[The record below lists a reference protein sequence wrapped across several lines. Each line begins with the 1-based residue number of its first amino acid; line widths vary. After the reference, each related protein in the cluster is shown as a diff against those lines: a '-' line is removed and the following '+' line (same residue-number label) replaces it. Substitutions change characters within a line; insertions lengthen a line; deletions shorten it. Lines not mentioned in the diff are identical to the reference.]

1 MLRVQ
6 QEHRRR
12 RESRAHYNPDVTRS
26 KHKHIA
32 IAGRHDARHLR
43 NALGRFPTGVT
54 VVTTRGPTGRFEGL
68 TVNSFAALSLEPAL
82 VLWSL
87 NHSSPSAAGFRAAG
101 HFAVNVLRASQADIS
116 HRFATR
122 RDNKFEG
129 VAFDEGLGNAP
140 VLRDVLATF
149 ECETVSVTEGGD
161 HLLFIGRV
169 HRMAYDDGDPLIF
182 NAGKYCTA
190 QELPT
195 RTAEADLKKVWGPP
209 GD

>member
-1 MLRVQ
+1 MSQPRHV
-6 QEHRRR
+6 
-12 RESRAHYNPDVTRS
+12 SVDG
-26 KHKHIA
+26 K
-32 IAGRHDARHLR
+32 HDARDLR

-54 VVTTRGPTGRFEGL
+54 VVTTRAPRGQLQGL
-68 TVNSFAALSLEPAL
+68 TANSFAALSLEPAL

-87 NHSSPSAAGFRAAG
+87 NRSSPSVAGFRAAG
-101 HFAVNVLRASQADIS
+101 YFAVNVLRASQADLS

-129 VAFDEGLGNAP
+129 LGFDVGLAGVP
-140 VLRDVLATF
+140 VLRDMLATF

-169 HRMAYDDGDPLIF
+169 HRVTYDHGDPLIF

-190 QELPT
+190 RELPAG
-195 RTAEADLKKVWGPP
+195 TAAADLKKVWGPP